1 MRNWTKGIVA
11 GLLAGAVILGSL
23 PALAEPY
30 GPYLGRREMVREYRI
45 HQARRHLAAA
55 RMRGPLMR
63 GARMH
68 RWERA
73 RFYRMGDH
81 SYNHPYWHNYYRPAI
96 WTPGWH

>member
-1 MRNWTKGIVA
+1 MRTWTKGIVA

-23 PALAEPY
+23 PALAGPY
-30 GPYLGRREMVREYRI
+30 GPGPRWREMRQVHRFHHGRRY
-45 HQARRHLAAA
+45 LAGP
-55 RMRGPLMR
+55 RMRGPWMR

-68 RWERA
+68 GWERA

-81 SYNHPYWHNYYRPAI
+81 SYNHPYRHIYYRPAI